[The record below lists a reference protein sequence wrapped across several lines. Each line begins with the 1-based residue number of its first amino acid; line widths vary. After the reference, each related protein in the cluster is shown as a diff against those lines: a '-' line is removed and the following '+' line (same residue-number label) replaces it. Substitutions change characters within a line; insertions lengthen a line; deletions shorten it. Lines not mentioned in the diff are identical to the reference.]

1 MQMRNKREYLARLS
15 GRLGIL
21 GLLERLAAA
30 RPGLF
35 VFTYHRIAE
44 PGADPF
50 YDPVISATPESF
62 RAQVESLARR
72 TRVLTLAE
80 AMERIASGPPWREPA
95 ALITF
100 DDGYRDN
107 FEVAAP
113 ILRDHGLPAT
123 FFLPTAFLEE
133 PRLSWWDQVACV
145 IKQTRV
151 RRLELPRNANGGAD
165 NSSGPP
171 PLTIDLDARPRSEAI
186 RTIIA
191 AFLDE
196 TIRDGPWFLERL
208 AERAEVALNDEA
220 MARALFTDWDQVR
233 RWTAP
238 DTGLSVGSHGHSHHK
253 LAGLDGDSQR
263 RELVESKRILEDR
276 LGREVAVLAY
286 PYGWPGTYTDETKA
300 LAVQAGYRAAFSG
313 LEGINRSG
321 AIDPFEIR
329 RLNVGS
335 GDSPVLLR
343 ARAALHATIGRSLL

>member
-1 MQMRNKREYLARLS
+1 MQMENKREHLARLC

-21 GLLERLAAA
+21 NLLELLAAA

-62 RAQVESLARR
+62 RAQIDELAHRMR
-72 TRVLTLAE
+72 ILTLAD
-80 AMERIASGPPWREPA
+80 AIERIASGPPWREPV

-113 ILRDHGLPAT
+113 ILRDRGLPAT

-133 PRLSWWDQVACV
+133 PRLPWWDRVACI

-151 RRLELPRNANGGAD
+151 RRLELPRNADGRED
-165 NSSGPP
+165 NSSRPQ
-171 PLTIDLDARPRSEAI
+171 PLAIDLDAMPRSEAI

-196 TIRDGPWFLERL
+196 SIRDGPWFLERL
-208 AERAEVALNDEA
+208 AERAEVALNDDA
-220 MARALFTDWDQVR
+220 MARGLFTDWDQVR
-233 RWTAP
+233 RWTSP

-253 LAGLDGDSQR
+253 LAALDGDSQL
-263 RELVESKRILEDR
+263 RELAESKRILEDR
-276 LGREVAVLAY
+276 LGLEVAALAY
-286 PYGWPGTYTDETKA
+286 PYGWPGTYTAETKSSA
-300 LAVQAGYRAAFSG
+300 AQAGYRAAFSG
-313 LEGINRSG
+313 LEGINRPG
-321 AIDPFEIR
+321 ATDPFEIR
-329 RLNVGS
+329 RLNIGS
-335 GDSPVLLR
+335 GDSAVLLR
-343 ARAALHATIGRSLL
+343 ARAALYATIGRSIL

>member
-1 MQMRNKREYLARLS
+1 MQNKREYLARLS
-15 GRLGIL
+15 GRLGVL
-21 GLLERLAAA
+21 SLLERLPAA

-62 RAQVESLARR
+62 RAQIEGLARR
-72 TRVLTLAE
+72 MRILTLAE
-80 AMERIASGPPWREPA
+80 AMERIASGAPWSETA

-113 ILRDHGLPAT
+113 ILRDRGLPAT

-133 PRLSWWDQVACV
+133 PRLPWWDKVACI
-145 IKQTRV
+145 IKQSKV
-151 RRLELPRNANGGAD
+151 QRLELPRNADGREDDG
-165 NSSGPP
+165 SSPP
-171 PLTIDLDARPRSEAI
+171 PLAIDLDAMSRSEAI

-196 TIRDGPWFLERL
+196 SIRDGPWFLERL
-208 AERAEVALNDEA
+208 AERAEVALNDKA

-233 RWTAP
+233 RWTGP

-253 LAGLDGDSQR
+253 LAGLDLDSQR
-263 RELVESKRILEDR
+263 RELAESKRILEDR
-276 LGREVAVLAY
+276 LGREVAALAY
-286 PYGWPGTYTDETKA
+286 PYGWPGSYTAETKS
-300 LAVQAGYRAAFSG
+300 LAAQAGYRAAFSG
-313 LEGINRSG
+313 LEGINHLG
-321 AIDPFEIR
+321 ETDPFEIR

-335 GDSPVLLR
+335 GDSAILLR
-343 ARAALHATIGRSLL
+343 ARAALHATIGRSFL